1 MLNIIGEEINKKEI
15 KTLKKIYKIALK
27 LNNQKSKNLETNV
40 KFVLSH
46 EMQELNL
53 KTRGVD
59 EATDVLSFPNLIN
72 IFNKTITKKDFPL
85 DVNPENGKVFLG
97 DIVINVDK
105 AVSQALEYG
114 HSTEREICYLF
125 IHGLL
130 HLLEYDHLNDL
141 DKNLMRTQE
150 ELVLSK
156 FKLKRG

>member
-1 MLNIIGEEINKKEI
+1 MLNIIGEEINKKEV

-130 HLLEYDHLNDL
+130 HLLEYDHLNEL